1 MANLKGC
8 RGDKAGMYAD
18 DIKTLAHRIRLGKE
32 KLVEKNLK
40 SAVEFYETTPEL
52 IMGDVAKILKEVY
65 SSDERRLKFMEK
77 DKARG
82 KKTYYSFEL
91 GLMSIDKAIETQDKI
106 LERIEVILFG

>member
-1 MANLKGC
+1 MARLQGC

-32 KLVEKNLK
+32 KLIEKNLK

-52 IMGDVAKILKEVY
+52 IMADVATLLKEY
-65 SSDERRLKFMEK
+65 YPFDEKRLKFMEK
-77 DKARG
+77 EKARG

-91 GLMSIDKAIETQDKI
+91 GLMSIDKAIAAQEKI